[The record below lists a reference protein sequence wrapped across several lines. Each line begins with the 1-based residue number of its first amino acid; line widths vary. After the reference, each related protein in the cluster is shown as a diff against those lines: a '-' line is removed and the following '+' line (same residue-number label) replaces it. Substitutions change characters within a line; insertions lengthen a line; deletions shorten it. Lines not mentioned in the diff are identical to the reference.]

1 MKNLYRS
8 LSAVLLLGAAT
19 AATPPPPAAG
29 PLQSVQS
36 ISLGEHAMLAGT
48 LSLPNHN
55 MVLLLTDAESF
66 DITAQCL
73 APDGHT
79 VWKTALK
86 RFQRPTGSGYMFDTR
101 QIAIGREAR
110 DNKQLQKDKLAA
122 SLYPI
127 NVFTDGNS
135 VVLAER
141 LDEDSFKKQNK
152 DKALKDGQTFVQRL
166 DEQGRLQ
173 AHLFDPR
180 PAPESKKT
188 AAITL
193 GRYADASGY
202 TEIVREANKRE
213 ETLVFAAMH
222 YDLGTHT
229 VRREVLELPT
239 TPEHIGGMNSFRHWY
254 QEWAYLGHRP
264 NQTYFCRRTLVDAAA
279 PKQKAGNQ
287 PIVYQVHVADDQG
300 GLAGGFSTTLGL
312 NKGTRPYF
320 SGMMPSPGEMNHIPL
335 YFDQMQG
342 KNRYVTYDEWDISS
356 GGMGSFYLDYRT
368 GDVLIYG
375 EYGEG
380 DLPEA
385 GSQDDLLG
393 FFERRYAPDGRV
405 LAQVQGPY
413 SEAMKAKKK
422 KLSFKGYAY
431 RSTRFHLDPLSG
443 QSQFSFAAMRVYG
456 NGEDFD
462 LFMDKDLKPLR
473 YDYLPGKDKDER
485 TYTSVMYTQPF
496 KLATTF
502 ASTDEIRLYEHAGK
516 DDHPLYAALEKQRRT
531 APADAP
537 DYWFHLCPTGPA
549 TGLVVEQ
556 KRPLGGSLQVYTF
569 Q

>member
-8 LSAVLLLGAAT
+8 LSAVLLLSAAT

-29 PLQSVQS
+29 PLQAAQS
-36 ISLGEHAMLAGT
+36 IALGEHAMLAGT

-79 VWKTALK
+79 VWKTGLK
-86 RFQRPTGSGYMFDTR
+86 RFQRLAGSGYMFDTR
-101 QIAIGREAR
+101 QMAFSRTAR

-122 SLYPI
+122 ALYPV
-127 NVFTDGNS
+127 NVFTDGNR

-152 DKALKDGQTFVQRL
+152 DKALKDGQMFVQRI
-166 DEQGRLQ
+166 DEKGGLQ

-180 PAPESKKT
+180 PGPESKKT
-188 AAITL
+188 EANTL
-193 GRYADASGY
+193 GRYADATGY
-202 TEIVREANKRE
+202 AEVVRETNKRE
-213 ETLVFAAMH
+213 ETLVFATMH
-222 YDLGTHT
+222 YDLGTNA
-229 VRREVLELPT
+229 VRREVLELPA
-239 TPEHIGGMNSFRHWY
+239 TPEHVGGMNSFRHWY

-264 NQTYFCRRTLVDAAA
+264 NQTYFCRRTVTSVAA
-279 PKQKAGNQ
+279 PKEKAGNQ
-287 PIVYQVHVADDQG
+287 PIVYQVHIADDQG

-312 NKGTRPYF
+312 NKGTRPMN
-320 SGMMPSPGEMNHIPL
+320 SGYMPSPGEMNHIP
-335 YFDQMQG
+335 FNFSASQG
-342 KNRYVTYDEWDISS
+342 KSYVTYDEWDVSC

-368 GDVLIYG
+368 GDVLVYG

-380 DLPEA
+380 ELPEMRDD
-385 GSQDDLLG
+385 GDLLG
-393 FFERRYAPDGRV
+393 FFERRFAPDGHV
-405 LAQVQGPY
+405 VAQVQAPY

-422 KLSFKGYAY
+422 KASFRGYSY
-431 RSTRFHLDPLSG
+431 RSTRFHVDPLTG
-443 QSQFSFAAMRVYG
+443 QHQFSFAPVRLYG

-462 LFMDKDLKPLR
+462 LFLDSELKPLR

-502 ASTDEIRLYEHAGK
+502 NSTDEIRFYEHAGK
-516 DDHPLYAALEKQRRT
+516 TDHPVYAALEKQRRT
-531 APADAP
+531 APVDAP
-537 DYWFHLCPTGPA
+537 DHWFHLCPTGPA

-556 KRPLGGSLQVYTF
+556 KSALGGSLQVYTF